1 MDDVGKDVQY
11 LRAFLCVRACMFEA
25 VVFMDTLRISNS
37 VRCFFVTLGCLM
49 MPSSPGTR
57 NRTWCEVVDMFFFGL
72 CSLVFEYVCYK

>member
-49 MPSSPGTR
+49 MPRYKEPL
-57 NRTWCEVVDMFFFGL
+57 FFDPMYPSVL
-72 CSLVFEYVCYK
+72 LQVWKCKAQEE